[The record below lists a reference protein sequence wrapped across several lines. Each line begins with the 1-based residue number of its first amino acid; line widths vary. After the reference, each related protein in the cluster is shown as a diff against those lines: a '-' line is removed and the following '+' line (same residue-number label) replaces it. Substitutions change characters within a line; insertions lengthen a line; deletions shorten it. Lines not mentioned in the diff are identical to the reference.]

1 MDDFLSESI
10 KKQSE
15 IVLEVDNWQEEFL
28 SKFHIKTC

>member
-10 KKQSE
+10 KKESE
-15 IVLEVDNWQEEFL
+15 IIGEASEWQEEFL

>member
-10 KKQSE
+10 KEKSE
-15 IVLEVDNWQEEFL
+15 IIAEVSEWQEEFL